1 MSSRSLNKVLLIGNL
16 TRDPELRYTPQGTP
30 VCTFG
35 LATNRS
41 WQPSSGGERQEET
54 EFHRIVS
61 WNKLAELCSELLF
74 KGRKVFVEGRLQT
87 RNWTSS
93 EGQERTTVEVVID
106 NMIVLDSKRKEGQ
119 GISGGTY
126 PQQQGSYVADDS
138 QATAPVED
146 DVAQDSEE
154 EEKEDKKEAAKS
166 KVAKSTKSAD
176 KKAKEKPQSKTDEP
190 VTQAADDGKVNP
202 DDIPF

>member
-87 RNWTSS
+87 RNWTTS

-106 NMIVLDSKRKEGQ
+106 NMIVLDSKRREDQ
-119 GISGGTY
+119 SG
-126 PQQQGSYVADDS
+126 YVADNA
-138 QATAPVED
+138 QAAYVP
-146 DVAQDSEE
+146 AQDEVAEVPE
-154 EEKEDKKEAAKS
+154 EEKTVESQPKAVKPDDEK
-166 KVAKSTKSAD
+166 AD
-176 KKAKEKPQSKTDEP
+176 EK
-190 VTQAADDGKVNP
+190 QAADDGKVNP